1 MNCLISNPLFP
12 QFDPTE
18 VSASS
23 EKSHNLAIISK
34 LDREPLAK
42 KAKKTESGSGGDVLN
57 VRKAI
62 RSASKGKGS
71 AALVGDRG
79 GGKGQKRRK

>member
-1 MNCLISNPLFP
+1 MQAQLFVP

-18 VSASS
+18 ISATN
-23 EKSHNLAIISK
+23 EKSRDLAIISK
-34 LDREPLAK
+34 LDKEPLTK
-42 KAKKTESGSGGDVLN
+42 KAKKSSESSGGDVLN

-71 AALVGDRG
+71 AALAREGG
-79 GGKGQKRRK
+79 GGKGKKGRR